1 MSHSIELNIN
11 PPEINTASQ
20 LAVGA
25 EGIVKEIAR
34 AASGYDVDLKIDGKR
49 FPATSFTLTAAAG
62 RSLVEAT
69 VTFGVSD
76 LKLNGENVETAFRI
90 VDPDGN
96 FPLIITK
103 DQYNKVLQFT
113 KDLVENG

>member
-20 LAVGA
+20 LAVGD
-25 EGIVKEIAR
+25 EGIVKEIAK

-49 FPATSFTLTAAAG
+49 FPATFFTLTAAAG
-62 RSLVEAT
+62 RSLVETT
-69 VTFGVSD
+69 VTF
-76 LKLNGENVETAFRI
+76 
-90 VDPDGN
+90 
-96 FPLIITK
+96 
-103 DQYNKVLQFT
+103 YNKVLQFT